1 MSTDNRI
8 GDDDLD
14 DGVSY
19 TPDYTDTERV
29 DVGAALE
36 LKHVNTTAL
45 EVTNQEPTPDYAG
58 MVLLRVIDDELR
70 GKFLIEPE
78 QAQWLSDELA
88 EAADRALGE

>member
-1 MSTDNRI
+1 MSTDKRTS
-8 GDDDLD
+8 DDDLD
-14 DGVSY
+14 DSVSY
-19 TPDYTDTERV
+19 TAEYTDTERV

-36 LKHVNTTAL
+36 LKHVDTTAL

-70 GKFLIEPE
+70 GKFLIDPE